1 MGEYSMEHV
10 LNAVGV
16 EKGSFYLYAAHLGG
30 VSCISPALLL
40 VLDWRMLAKS
50 NEEGLM
56 RILEPD

>member
-1 MGEYSMEHV
+1 MGEYSMERV
-10 LNAVGV
+10 PNAVGV

-30 VSCISPALLL
+30 LLL
-40 VLDWRMLAKS
+40 VQDWRMLAKS